1 MSAQPSNPGARRR
14 LDALWCAALAATAL
28 SWWIGETRSGAAP
41 AWSVALVFGLAL
53 AKGLGI
59 ALEFMELRGAPAL
72 WRRFVVGWLLGVNAL
87 IVVLRIA
94 AG

>member
-1 MSAQPSNPGARRR
+1 MSANEPHRGARRR
-14 LDALWCAALAATAL
+14 LDFLWWAALAATAL
-28 SWWIGETRSGAAP
+28 SWAIGETRHGAAP

-59 ALEFMELRGAPAL
+59 ALEFMELRSAPPV
-72 WRRFVVGWLLGVNAL
+72 WRRFVVGWLLVVIAL
-87 IVVLRIA
+87 IVVLRLA